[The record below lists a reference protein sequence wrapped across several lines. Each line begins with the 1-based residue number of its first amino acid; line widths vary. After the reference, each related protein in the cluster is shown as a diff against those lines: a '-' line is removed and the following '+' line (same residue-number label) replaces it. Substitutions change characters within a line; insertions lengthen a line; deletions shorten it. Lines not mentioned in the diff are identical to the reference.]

1 MYRRLMQY
9 ELEEEKRL
17 VEAAKADAAAFAELY
32 QLYVDKIYTYCYY
45 HTGDAELAQDLTA
58 ATFLKA
64 IEELPRFQ
72 WRGIPYSAWLYKV
85 ASNLIKKS
93 RAAKPLVE
101 LDEKIVSGQSDPDG
115 ELLAKERT
123 YKLRRALAQLPPAQK
138 QVVLLRYDAG
148 LSIKEVAKVMGK
160 SQGAVK
166 ALLFRAIRNLRNSLT
181 ELDDRI
187 YVELQ

>member
-1 MYRRLMQY
+1 MQY

>member
-1 MYRRLMQY
+1 LYRRLMQY